1 MAASLPSAPMSHIPC
16 ILDLAAGNADVL
28 QCAVVD
34 RLLAA
39 RYGGSHARGAFS
51 TTARRRWRRWA
62 TDFPSALIS
71 PIAAADGETVLIE
84 RYQVVSELRKRVTIV
99 TR

>member
-1 MAASLPSAPMSHIPC
+1 MDAAAQTPAASLPSAPMSHIPC

-39 RYGGSHARGAFS
+39 RI
-51 TTARRRWRRWA
+51 RRISRSRSIL
-62 TDFPSALIS
+62 DHSSAAMASL
-71 PIAAADGETVLIE
+71 GH
-84 RYQVVSELRKRVTIV
+84 
-99 TR
+99 

>member
-1 MAASLPSAPMSHIPC
+1 MRASWYGEHQAFQSAGHASTSTPGDCCHRQAELCMDAAAQTPAASLPSAPMSHIPC

-39 RYGGSHARGAFS
+39 RSGGSHARGAFS
-51 TTARRRWRRWA
+51 TTARRRW
-62 TDFPSALIS
+62 PL
-71 PIAAADGETVLIE
+71 
-84 RYQVVSELRKRVTIV
+84 
-99 TR
+99 